1 MTHADAAARALGQGD
16 LVRVFNDR
24 GACLAAVAIRTD
36 LIEGVVQL
44 PTGAWWDPVEPGGMC
59 LSGNPNVLTH
69 DEGTSSM
76 AQGPSTSCLVEVE
89 LYDGEAVRVRAHDIP
104 TLVAP

>member
-1 MTHADAAARALGQGD
+1 
-16 LVRVFNDR
+16 
-24 GACLAAVAIRTD
+24 
-36 LIEGVVQL
+36 
-44 PTGAWWDPVEPGGMC
+44 MC

>member
-1 MTHADAAARALGQGD
+1 MDADARELSQGEI
-16 LVRVFNDR
+16 VRVFNGR
-24 GACLAAVAIRTD
+24 GACLAAVSIRND

-44 PTGAWWDPVEPGGMC
+44 PTGAWWDPVEQGGMC

-76 AQGPSTSCLVEVE
+76 AQGPSTSCMVEVE
-89 LYDGEAVRVRAHDIP
+89 RHVGAPRVRSHDIP